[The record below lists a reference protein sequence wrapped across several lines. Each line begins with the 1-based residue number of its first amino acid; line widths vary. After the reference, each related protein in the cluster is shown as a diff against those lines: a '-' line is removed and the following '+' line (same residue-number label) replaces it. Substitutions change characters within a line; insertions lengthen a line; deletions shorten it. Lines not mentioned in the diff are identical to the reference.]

1 MLQYYKNKIYEN
13 YHTIHTKKLYG
24 DISIKKIKR
33 HFKFWKYYFLEYLP
47 PDKNVKI
54 LDAGCGN
61 GGFVYWLTQ
70 IGYKNSIGIDI
81 SKELIE
87 IGISLNIKNIEQ
99 NDLFEHLKKNQGTY
113 DIIFCRD
120 VLEHFTKNEI
130 IEIFSLFN
138 SALKSTGKVI
148 IQVPNGYSPSF
159 GRIFYGDFTHET
171 LFSETLLNQIIKA
184 TGYKLI
190 KIKEVNPVPHGFVSS
205 IRFVLWKLLRMK
217 FQFYQFIETG
227 YAKGFFTQNI
237 IAEIKK

>member
-1 MLQYYKNKIYEN
+1 MVNDYKNKIYEN
-13 YHTIHTKKLYG
+13 YHSIHTKKLYG
-24 DISIKKIKR
+24 DISIETIKR
-33 HFKFWKYYFLEYLP
+33 QFKFWKYFFSEYLP
-47 PDKNVKI
+47 TDKNIKI

-70 IGYKNSIGIDI
+70 IGYKNTIGIDI
-81 SKELIE
+81 SEELIDL
-87 IGISLNIKNIEQ
+87 GISLNIKNIEQ
-99 NDLFEHLKKNQGTY
+99 DDLIDHLKKHEGTY

-138 SALKSTGKVI
+138 SALKSSGKVI
-148 IQVPNGYSPSF
+148 IQVPNGYSPNF
-159 GRIFYGDFTHET
+159 GRIYYGDFTHET
-171 LFSETLLNQIIKA
+171 LFSETILNQIINA
-184 TGYKLI
+184 TGYKFI
-190 KIKEVNPVPHGFVSS
+190 KLKEVNPVPHGFVSL

-217 FQFYQFIETG
+217 FQFYQMIETG

>member
-1 MLQYYKNKIYEN
+1 MKQDYKNLIYEN
-13 YHTIHTKKLYG
+13 YHSIHTKKLYG
-24 DISIKKIKR
+24 DISLETIR
-33 HFKFWKYYFLEYLP
+33 SQFKFWKYYFIKYLP
-47 PDKNVKI
+47 LDKNVKI

-70 IGYKNSIGIDI
+70 MGYTNSIGIDI
-81 SKELIE
+81 SKELIDL
-87 IGISLNIKNIEQ
+87 GISLNIKNIEQ
-99 NDLFEHLKKNQGTY
+99 VDLFEHLKKNEDTY

-138 SALKSTGKVI
+138 SSLKSTGKVI

-190 KIKEVNPVPHGFVSS
+190 KIKEVNPVPHSFVSS

-217 FQFYQFIETG
+217 FQFYQMIENG